1 MAGCVRLSLIDTDPG
16 WSSRGEP
23 TKVDGVWDR
32 MRSQLCVIQRTSLFL
47 SLPPSAALGPGAE
60 GCLWKVMEIRWNVV
74 LPRRY

>member
-1 MAGCVRLSLIDTDPG
+1 MAGCVRLSLIDTDLG

-32 MRSQLCVIQRTSLFL
+32 VLSSAPLSFSL
-47 SLPPSAALGPGAE
+47 SPSAALGPGAE

-74 LPRRY
+74 LPWRY